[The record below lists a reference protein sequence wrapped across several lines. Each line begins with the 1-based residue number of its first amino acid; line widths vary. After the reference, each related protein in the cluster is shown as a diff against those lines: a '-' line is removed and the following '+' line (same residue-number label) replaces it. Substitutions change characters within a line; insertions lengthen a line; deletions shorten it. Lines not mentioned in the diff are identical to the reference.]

1 MSPDTPETRIARLD
15 ERVTGLLNRL
25 EAISEAYAPTN
36 RLIIETARG
45 LSEVEKDLEELK
57 HAFNSQMDKR
67 AEIVRDL
74 ESRILTCAQGV
85 GDLEGR
91 WRREREEQEERI
103 RQERLTRNRW
113 IVGLVCGFLCAFGG
127 VYLGSVL
134 G

>member
-1 MSPDTPETRIARLD
+1 MSPDTTESRLARLD
-15 ERVTGLLNRL
+15 ERLAGLFNRL

-74 ESRILTCAQGV
+74 ESRILMCAQGV

-113 IVGLVCGFLCAFGG
+113 IVGLVCGFFCAFGG